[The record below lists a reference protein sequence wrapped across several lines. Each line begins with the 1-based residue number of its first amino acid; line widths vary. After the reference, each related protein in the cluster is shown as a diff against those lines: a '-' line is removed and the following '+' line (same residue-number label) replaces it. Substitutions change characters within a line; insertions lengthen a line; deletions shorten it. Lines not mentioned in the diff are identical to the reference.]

1 MNDPVSITD
10 PDTSHSPMTS
20 ASTLLADAAKVAAQ
34 LSVDASVT
42 AKEVIATA
50 ADVAL
55 KERDRQENDRDQMKN
70 VFMDALNQVFGEK
83 EESQQFINIS
93 RVPLLCIQV
102 KEIHGKLETIVI
114 TLEELKFVKKFLYAI
129 FGLVGSG
136 VVVAFGVLLTVFLR
150 K

>member
-1 MNDPVSITD
+1 M
-10 PDTSHSPMTS
+10 
-20 ASTLLADAAKVAAQ
+20 
-34 LSVDASVT
+34 
-42 AKEVIATA
+42 
-50 ADVAL
+50 
-55 KERDRQENDRDQMKN
+55 
-70 VFMDALNQVFGEK
+70 
-83 EESQQFINIS
+83 
-93 RVPLLCIQV
+93 PLLCIQV